1 MSNASSVDNSGGD
14 GGKGEEGDGHVDG
27 HQQADHQDG
36 EQGEADAD
44 EHVVDDEAHH
54 LVEESAMGRSK
65 VQWIEP
71 DKDPALKL
79 LIMITSVKG
88 NQQDEDRHLGLNKSI
103 YLVRQ
108 GHSFGSCV
116 RSDELEGDHGGANL
130 LRLL

>member
-14 GGKGEEGDGHVDG
+14 GSKGEEGDGHVDG

-71 DKDPALKL
+71 DKDLALKL
-79 LIMITSVKG
+79 LIMIISVKG
-88 NQQDEDRHLGLNKSI
+88 NQPARQKPGPQTPDNNNKCG
-103 YLVRQ
+103 RQ
-108 GHSFGSCV
+108 PAG
-116 RSDELEGDHGGANL
+116 
-130 LRLL
+130 